1 VLAALGGLYDLT
13 RESVSDPQVGEGL
26 ELDSITAVAIGGTSL
41 FGGRGYIVGTLG
53 GVLLLGVINNMFN
66 LLQVNS
72 FYQGPV
78 KGIMILIAVAT
89 YREKR

>member
-1 VLAALGGLYDLT
+1 MLAALGGLHDLT
-13 RESVSDPQVGEGL
+13 RKSVGEPYVGEGL

-53 GVLLLGVINNMFN
+53 GVLLLDVINNMVN
-66 LLQVNS
+66 LLRVNS
-72 FYQGPV
+72 FYQGLV